1 MNRIAL
7 KLIKVLLSEK
17 SKEPKRKQTKQPKP
31 LRRNVKLPVLPQKKR
46 EPRPPLQLL
55 PVNKPM
61 PIKSQPKQVLHLQK
75 KHKLPLKLPLPKLH
89 VKQKKPRMRKPLPS
103 LRKKKHGP
111 KKKKLLLL
119 KRYVKNVF
127 IFNFQNEQKTL
138 SFLKLLFFFIFT
150 DTFL

>member
-1 MNRIAL
+1 M
-7 KLIKVLLSEK
+7 LLSEK

-46 EPRPPLQLL
+46 EPRPPPQLL

-75 KHKLPLKLPLPKLH
+75 KHKLPLKLPLLKLH

>member
-46 EPRPPLQLL
+46 EPRPPPQLL
-55 PVNKPM
+55 HVNKPM

-119 KRYVKNVF
+119 KRYVKNVVVS
-127 IFNFQNEQKTL
+127 IFKTKKRL
-138 SFLKLLFFFIFT
+138 FLF
-150 DTFL
+150 